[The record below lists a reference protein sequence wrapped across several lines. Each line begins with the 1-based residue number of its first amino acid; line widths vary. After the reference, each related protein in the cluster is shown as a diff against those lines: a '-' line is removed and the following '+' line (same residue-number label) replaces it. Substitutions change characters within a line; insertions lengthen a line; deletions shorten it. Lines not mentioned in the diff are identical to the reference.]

1 MIFPENSTNLIEL
14 LKKEYNILATA
25 ITLLQ
30 DGSDNFVYKIIT
42 NNQQSY
48 VLRISKRENK
58 KDDIAF
64 ETDVM
69 TFLHCR
75 SLPVPQIIKT
85 IHNQNFCLMNN
96 MPVCLF
102 SFCTGNVFN
111 LSLQNKPTE
120 KMAINGGQALAT
132 IHRVLSDYRQQ
143 NTFKTVRSTF
153 SEIERVLHQKDY
165 FCQKYLDGET
175 IIDNINQIMTEVEPL
190 VTNDTIIHNDFRIQN
205 LLFNGNEISAI
216 LDFDWACVGSSLK
229 DLGHALIE
237 WSFPDGAKT
246 CQWDILKAFLKG
258 YQEIYSQIDI
268 PKLLIW
274 MRFSCLSDACTYLMD
289 TINQKSQPREANS
302 YMHEKYKFFTKT
314 DRNYF
319 ISMIV

>member
-1 MIFPENSTNLIEL
+1 
-14 LKKEYNILATA
+14 
-25 ITLLQ
+25 
-30 DGSDNFVYKIIT
+30 
-42 NNQQSY
+42 
-48 VLRISKRENK
+48 
-58 KDDIAF
+58 
-64 ETDVM
+64 
-69 TFLHCR
+69 
-75 SLPVPQIIKT
+75 
-85 IHNQNFCLMNN
+85 
-96 MPVCLF
+96 
-102 SFCTGNVFN
+102 
-111 LSLQNKPTE
+111 
-120 KMAINGGQALAT
+120 MAINGGQALAT